1 LAGTGRTTAIASAVA
16 LCLLAGSGVSAA
28 TIITGPGTPETLI
41 HDARLTVSSSRAVAR
56 SVPPAPVRKSF
67 VDRAAVA
74 TVRVGCLV
82 AGTSASNAVGSSVG
96 YLWVVTRCLGH
107 AAGPVPPAEPL
118 HLASLY
124 LPPPPAPYWPAR
136 GVPTMLPGPGAGGGV
151 SRPYLAP
158 VPLPAAGFALPAA
171 LGLLVAFRLRRR

>member
-1 LAGTGRTTAIASAVA
+1 MAIASAVA

-41 HDARLTVSSSRAVAR
+41 HDARLTVSSSRAVGR
-56 SVPPAPVRKSF
+56 GVPPQPVRQDF
-67 VDRAAVA
+67 VGKAAVA
-74 TVRVGCLV
+74 AARVGCLV

-96 YLWVVTRCLGH
+96 YLWVVTLCLGPD
-107 AAGPVPPAEPL
+107 AVVEPPAEPL
-118 HLASLY
+118 RLASLY

-136 GVPTMLPGPGAGGGV
+136 GGPTLLPRPLGGGGV

-171 LGLLVAFRLRRR
+171 LALLVAVRRRRRR